1 MDKYL
6 EQQQLGKGSYGTV
19 FLVCE
24 RSNPTRKWC
33 MKKIALKGLQPRE
46 RTAAFLE
53 VKLLRELRHPH
64 VVSYQ
69 DSFVNKQSNN
79 LCLIMTFC
87 KGGDLHRKV

>member
-33 MKKIALKGLQPRE
+33 MKKIALKGPG
-46 RTAAFLE
+46 
-53 VKLLRELRHPH
+53 
-64 VVSYQ
+64 VSAPSSSRQ
-69 DSFVNKQSNN
+69 AKSANCVP
-79 LCLIMTFC
+79 
-87 KGGDLHRKV
+87 